1 MKMHDGIRLN
11 GNPFPQLDTSVW
23 QPKIVVVQNTNSISL
38 RLLHTKIDFCR
49 LGLEFETPF
58 GSDVQFAR
66 KSAYYAPADIARA
79 RVDSDHFDAFIV
91 LID

>member
-1 MKMHDGIRLN
+1 MHDGIGLN
-11 GNPFPQLDTSVW
+11 GNPFPQLSASVR

-38 RLLHTKIDFCR
+38 CLLHTKIDLCR
-49 LGLEFETPF
+49 LGLKVETPF
-58 GSDVQFAR
+58 GSNVQFNR
-66 KSAYYAPADIARA
+66 KGVYYQPAGIAQA

>member
-1 MKMHDGIRLN
+1 MHDSIRFD
-11 GNPFPQLDTSVW
+11 GNPFPQLSTSVC

-38 RLLHTKIDFCR
+38 RLLHTKIDLCR

-58 GSDVQFAR
+58 GPDVQFAR
-66 KSAYYAPADIARA
+66 KSAYYPPAGVGLA

>member
-1 MKMHDGIRLN
+1 MQMHDGIRLN
-11 GNPFPQLDTSVW
+11 GNPFPQLSTSVC
-23 QPKIVVVQNTNSISL
+23 QPKIVVVQNTNPISL
-38 RLLHTKIDFCR
+38 RLLHAKIDLCR

-66 KSAYYAPADIARA
+66 KSAYYPPAGVARA

-91 LID
+91 LVD

>member
-1 MKMHDGIRLN
+1 MHDGVRLN
-11 GNPFPQLDTSVW
+11 GNPFPQLSTSVC

-38 RLLHTKIDFCR
+38 RLLHAKIYLCR

-66 KSAYYAPADIARA
+66 KTAYYPPAGIARA